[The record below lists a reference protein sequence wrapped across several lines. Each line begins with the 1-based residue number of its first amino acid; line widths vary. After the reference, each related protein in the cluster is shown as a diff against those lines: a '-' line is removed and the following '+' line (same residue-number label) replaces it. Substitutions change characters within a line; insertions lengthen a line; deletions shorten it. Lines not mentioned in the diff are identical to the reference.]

1 MFNNFLFDKEKP
13 KLGTSS
19 FVSFKM
25 TLGLCF
31 LQISATSLTVTVSL
45 VTLNIS
51 ELILFFSSMNL
62 KHLAT
67 SITGTRLFICLPLA
81 NNFIVP
87 FCEAI
92 FENKLGI
99 ISILIES
106 VE

>member
-1 MFNNFLFDKEKP
+1 M
-13 KLGTSS
+13 
-19 FVSFKM
+19 
-25 TLGLCF
+25 
-31 LQISATSLTVTVSL
+31 ATSLTVSVSL

-67 SITGTRLFICLPLA
+67 SITGTKLLICLPPA

-87 FCEAI
+87 FCEDI
-92 FENKLGI
+92 FENKFGI

-106 VE
+106 VEKP